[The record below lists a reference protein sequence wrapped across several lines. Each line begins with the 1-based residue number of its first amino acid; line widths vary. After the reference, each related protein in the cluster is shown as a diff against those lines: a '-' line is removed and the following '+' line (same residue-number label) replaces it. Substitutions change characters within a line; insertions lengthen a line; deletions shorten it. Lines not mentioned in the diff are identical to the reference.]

1 MGHQDSKSG
10 RWRCIWSNASYYII
24 EKNSKL
30 INYLNVKIK
39 ILKALGGKMEEYFY
53 DLKPEEFFLPVK
65 KNPEV
70 TKENTNK
77 LNSVKIKMHTWKSHH
92 ISKDK

>member
-1 MGHQDSKSG
+1 MIK
-10 RWRCIWSNASYYII
+10 
-24 EKNSKL
+24 
-30 INYLNVKIK
+30 YLNVKIK
-39 ILKALGGKMEEYFY
+39 ILKALGEKMEEYFY

-70 TKENTNK
+70 TKENTDK
-77 LNSVKIKMHTWKSHH
+77 LNSVKIKTHTWKSHH